1 MTRIFNKLR
10 LRFGTWSL
18 ARKIALWSVILV
30 VPFLVISVYL
40 LFTMNGFF
48 SSYDRIVRNVTLA
61 NTYNIEFQEDMDMV
75 MYQMVARALRQDEL
89 GEIVGMLTPDEMIG
103 QARSDFETLR
113 SGTVSLDA
121 RDRLN
126 SLLNLLDALSG
137 YVDEIDATVEDHGA
151 YEVNMARL
159 DNDFYI
165 LTDLIQERISE
176 YIYFEAN
183 SMELVR
189 QNLVTRLGSIVIVI
203 IITLVL
209 SAALAMLLTVII
221 TKEQNRARDLE
232 LNLLQVQINPH
243 FLYNTLDTII
253 WMTEDDRKEDITDI
267 VMYLSEFFRTTLS
280 SGRNVIRLQE
290 EFQHVE
296 AYLNIQ
302 AYRYRDLLRF
312 EASLPPELRDATII
326 KMTLQ
331 PIVENA
337 LYHGIKNKRG
347 GGTIRI
353 SAREDAGE
361 ICLTVSDDGVGM
373 QEEELRQLS
382 RAVNGLTRPKSDDSG
397 FGLANVAERL
407 RMRYGDRYGLQID
420 SRYGEG
426 TVVTIRIPRIV
437 SEKSELLE

>member
-1 MTRIFNKLR
+1 MTRILTKLR

-18 ARKIALWSVILV
+18 TRKIALWSMVLI
-30 VPFLVISVYL
+30 VPFLVISVFL
-40 LFTMNGFF
+40 LVTLNGFF

-61 NTYNIEFQEDMDMV
+61 NSYNIQFQEDMDMV
-75 MYQMVARALRQDEL
+75 MYQMVARALRQDEV
-89 GEIVGMLTPDEMIG
+89 GPIVGMQAPGEMLAA
-103 QARSDFETLR
+103 ARADFEILH
-113 SGTVSLDA
+113 SGTVSMDA
-121 RDRLN
+121 RDRVS
-126 SLLNLLDALSG
+126 SLLNLLDALKG
-137 YVDEIDATVEDHGA
+137 YVDELNVSVMDSGA
-151 YEVNMARL
+151 YETNMTRL
-159 DNDFYI
+159 DNDIYI
-165 LTDLIQERISE
+165 LTDLIQQRISE

-183 SMELVR
+183 SMEEVR
-189 QNLVTRLGSIVIVI
+189 QDLAERLGSIVIVI
-203 IITLVL
+203 VITLIL
-209 SAALAMLLTVII
+209 SAALAVLLTLII

-243 FLYNTLDTII
+243 FLYNTLDNII
-253 WMTEDDRKEDITDI
+253 WMTEDDRKEDIADI

-296 AYLNIQ
+296 AYLKIQ
-302 AYRYRDLLRF
+302 SYRYRDLLRF
-312 EASLPPELRDATII
+312 ETHLPQELQDASII

-337 LYHGIKNKRG
+337 LYHGIKNRRG

-353 SAREDAGE
+353 CAEEDGKG
-361 ICLTVSDDGVGM
+361 ICLSVSDDGVGM
-373 QEEELRQLS
+373 DEEQLRQLS
-382 RAVNGLTRPKSDDSG
+382 RAVEGLTATKSDSSG

-426 TVVTIRIPRIV
+426 TVVKIHIPKEL
-437 SEKSELLE
+437 SQKNELLQ